1 MVEEVMRYCRNFF
14 ISGTRVSNI
23 FHVKGGKIVESLPF
37 IDNQFVWITG
47 STLNDGIY
55 QMPITDLFDEEFNGE
70 IIGLKPPKA
79 FLSLVDEITKW
90 QDKYSDTVTS
100 PYQSES
106 FNGYSYSKKS
116 GTDAREKC
124 TLINEII
131 QEDGYGNYNP
141 IYKDGAT
148 FEADIAFNNSIEALR
163 AANEGVRS
171 LYKVFTSRKIV
182 LKYHQIFRR
191 ESDRKIFRVTSDG
204 DDQFTPNSAT
214 LDLRVV
220 SAEEWELTNG

>member
-23 FHVKGGKIVESLPF
+23 FHVKGGKIVELLPF

-90 QDKYSDTVTS
+90 QDKYSDIVTS

-116 GTDAREKC
+116 GTDASG
-124 TLINEII
+124 INW
-131 QEDGYGNYNP
+131 QSQFQ
-141 IYKDGAT
+141 KQL
-148 FEADIAFNNSIEALR
+148 S
-163 AANEGVRS
+163 
-171 LYKVFTSRKIV
+171 KWRKI
-182 LKYHQIFRR
+182 
-191 ESDRKIFRVTSDG
+191 
-204 DDQFTPNSAT
+204 
-214 LDLRVV
+214 
-220 SAEEWELTNG
+220 

>member
-1 MVEEVMRYCRNFF
+1 M
-14 ISGTRVSNI
+14 
-23 FHVKGGKIVESLPF
+23 SL
-37 IDNQFVWITG
+37 
-47 STLNDGIY
+47 L
-55 QMPITDLFDEEFNGE
+55 
-70 IIGLKPPKA
+70 
-79 FLSLVDEITKW
+79 
-90 QDKYSDTVTS
+90 
-100 PYQSES
+100 
-106 FNGYSYSKKS
+106 
-116 GTDAREKC
+116 TDAREKC